1 MIYTVA
7 VFDLALCSLHRRKKK
22 NKNVKSSGSSQDVE
36 SDSSRSGSKMSK
48 NSNENI
54 IHLTELIE
62 DRKELHE
69 QLFKVI
75 PKKEVKGIMPDILKV
90 R

>member
-1 MIYTVA
+1 MVS
-7 VFDLALCSLHRRKKK
+7 CSFHRRKKK
-22 NKNVKSSGSSQDVE
+22 NIKLSGSSQDAE

-48 NSNENI
+48 NSNENF
-54 IHLTELIE
+54 IHLTELLE
-62 DRKELHE
+62 DRKQLHE